1 MQNYK
6 TLSLVLG
13 AVILVAAT
21 AGASVYLSRQQPAPA
36 EKVVVVHKSHVGQ
49 PAQKAVPKCND
60 GNIAGKAVGGVGG
73 GVIGSLAG
81 KGNGKTA
88 ATIAG
93 TLGGA
98 YVGGEVLPL
107 QNVTC
112 R

>member
-6 TLSLVLG
+6 TVSIVLG
-13 AVILVAAT
+13 AILLVGAT
-21 AGASVYLSRQQPAPA
+21 AGASVYLTKQPASVERA
-36 EKVVVVHKSHVGQ
+36 ASTQSTQHSAQRVVER
-49 PAQKAVPKCND
+49 CND
-60 GNIAGKAVGGVGG
+60 DNIAGKAAGGVGG

-98 YVGGEVLPL
+98 YLGGEVIPL

>member
-6 TLSLVLG
+6 TVSLVLG
-13 AVILVAAT
+13 AILLVAAT
-21 AGASVYLSRQQPAPA
+21 AGASIYYTKEQSQP
-36 EKVVVVHKSHVGQ
+36 EHVVVVNHT
-49 PAQKAVPKCND
+49 ARNIAVKCND

-98 YVGGEVLPL
+98 YIGGKELPL

-112 R
+112 N